1 MAIDD
6 CFVISDY
13 LERKGR
19 GRGRGRGRR
28 EMRSIDLVNGERG
41 AYLRLKKMSTCA
53 LSHEHSSVC
62 I

>member
-13 LERKGR
+13 LERKRNRKKKGT
-19 GRGRGRGRR
+19 
-28 EMRSIDLVNGERG
+28 EMRTIDLVNGEFG
-41 AYLRLKKMSTCA
+41 AYLRLKKVSTCA

>member
-1 MAIDD
+1 MTIDD

-13 LERKGR
+13 LERKRNRKKKGA
-19 GRGRGRGRR
+19 
-28 EMRSIDLVNGERG
+28 EMRSIDLVNGECG